1 MTKTNTGHKHC
12 WIENVAKRGSVEV
25 VNCLLKFINDV
36 AHNWPE
42 LVLWSDICGGQ
53 NRNVN
58 TVAFLI

>member
-1 MTKTNTGHKHC
+1 MHC

-42 LVLWSDICGGQ
+42 LVLWSDICGGS